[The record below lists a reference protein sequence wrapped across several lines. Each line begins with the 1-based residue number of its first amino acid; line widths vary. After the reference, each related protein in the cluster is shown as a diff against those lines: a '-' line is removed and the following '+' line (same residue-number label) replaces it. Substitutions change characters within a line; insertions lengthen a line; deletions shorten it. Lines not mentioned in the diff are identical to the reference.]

1 MMLRRG
7 LFRGIYLIALA
18 SMLAWITNS
27 LISGY
32 AYKSADGMVV
42 GDAGSISP
50 EYTVTILELP
60 VRNGDLV
67 KKGDVVA
74 RVSSSRVA
82 EVTATLS
89 TQSSQLVTQMATI
102 TAKAGMIE
110 QLVASAEARDRT
122 VAANARQLEAIRDR
136 KLLPLLTEN
145 ALVEQIFRGKQE
157 LALLQAEQKTMAQ
170 QVAQVIAASRF
181 TDQAIADILTL
192 FDAGRMKAP
201 MDGYIAGI
209 EVGVGSVVTPGN
221 LVAEMVGEQRFVLA
235 YVPVNRLYSLQPG
248 ASVTIEI
255 GLGKWLRGSISNIM
269 PIAARLP
276 KEFQKTLS
284 PVERQQLVRV
294 DFDDDVALPPY
305 FTKVT
310 IR

>member
-1 MMLRRG
+1 MRRAV
-7 LFRGIYLIALA
+7 FRVTYLVALV
-18 SMLAWITNS
+18 SMLAWIAVS
-27 LISGY
+27 IAGGY
-32 AYKSADGMVV
+32 AYRAADGLVV

-50 EYTVTILELP
+50 EYTVTVLDIP

-67 KKGDVVA
+67 TKGDVVA

-89 TQSSQLVTQMATI
+89 AQSSQLVTQMATI
-102 TAKAGMIE
+102 STKAGMIG
-110 QLVASAEARDRT
+110 QLIASAQMRDRT
-122 VAANARQLEAIRDR
+122 VMANAKQLEDIRNR

-157 LALLQAEQKTMAQ
+157 LAVLEAEQKVMAQ

-192 FDAGRMKAP
+192 FDAGRMRAP
-201 MDGYIAGI
+201 MTGYIAGI
-209 EVGVGSVVTPGN
+209 EVGIGAVVQPGS

-235 YVPVNRLYSLQPG
+235 YFPVSRLYELQGG
-248 ASVTIEI
+248 APVTIEV
-255 GLGKWLRGSISNIM
+255 GVGKWLRGSITRVM

-276 KEFQKTLS
+276 KEFQKTLA
-284 PVERQQLVRV
+284 PVERQQIVRI
-294 DFDDDVALPPY
+294 DFDQGEVPPPY
-305 FTKVT
+305 FTKVVV
-310 IR
+310 R

>member
-1 MMLRRG
+1 MRLRRT
-7 LFRGIYLIALA
+7 LFRWTYLIAVV
-18 SMLAWITNS
+18 SMLVWITSS
-27 LISGY
+27 LIGGY

-50 EYTVTILELP
+50 EYTVTVLEILI
-60 VRNGDLV
+60 RNGDLV
-67 KKGDVVA
+67 QKGDVVA

-89 TQSSQLVTQMATI
+89 AQSSQLITQMATI
-102 TAKAGMIE
+102 TARAGMIE
-110 QLVASAEARDRT
+110 QLVASAEMRDRT
-122 VAANARQLEAIRDR
+122 VAANAKQLEDIRSR

-145 ALVEQIFRGKQE
+145 ALVEQMFRGKQE
-157 LALLQAEQKTMAQ
+157 LAVLQADMQTMAQ
-170 QVAQVIAASRF
+170 QVAQVVAASRF
-181 TDQAIADILTL
+181 TDQAITDILTL
-192 FDAGRMKAP
+192 FDAGRMRAP
-201 MDGYIAGI
+201 MTGYIAGI
-209 EVGVGSVVTPGN
+209 EAGIGSVVVPGN

-248 ASVTIEI
+248 APVTIEV
-255 GLGKWLRGSISNIM
+255 GLGQWLRGSISNIM

-284 PVERQQLVRV
+284 PVERGQLVRV
-294 DFDDDVALPPY
+294 DFNAEVNPPPY
-305 FTKVT
+305 FAKVV